1 MDATLAAPLHWRRR
15 MPTPV
20 LVHRGAADSH
30 AGKAV
35 AELIGHLCS
44 MTWKLSTRPRLIMF

>member
-1 MDATLAAPLHWRRR
+1 